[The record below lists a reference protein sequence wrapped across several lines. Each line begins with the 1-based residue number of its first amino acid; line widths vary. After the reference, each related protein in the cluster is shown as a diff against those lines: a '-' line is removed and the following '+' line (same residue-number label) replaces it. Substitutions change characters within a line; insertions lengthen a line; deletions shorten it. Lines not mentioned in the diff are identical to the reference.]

1 MRFYLHY
8 DDIDEAEIAEG
19 IIRSSGIKPEV
30 TTKNIFGFYDC
41 QICIDTSLEFIR
53 LFLSSSI

>member
-19 IIRSSGIKPEV
+19 IIRSYGIKPEV
-30 TTKNIFGFYDC
+30 TTKNIFGFYVMMTNM
-41 QICIDTSLEFIR
+41 ILKI
-53 LFLSSSI
+53 FLKLY